1 MRIEDTRNES
11 ILSGHT
17 VTVFPTS
24 VPLSPAQIFEANHHN
39 EQYPTC
45 RLGEKHL
52 IVHSQKEE
60 LSYMHKY
67 TFFINGLKTVAGYDG
82 VKVHSEEETLAL
94 LDDAHNISE
103 EAFIAKHSANSIKG
117 IIEA

>member
-1 MRIEDTRNES
+1 
-11 ILSGHT
+11 
-17 VTVFPTS
+17 
-24 VPLSPAQIFEANHHN
+24 
-39 EQYPTC
+39 
-45 RLGEKHL
+45 
-52 IVHSQKEE
+52 
-60 LSYMHKY
+60 MHGY